1 MLRGFV
7 IGFGILLTTAGA
19 IGLLTGAGPRLLG
32 PLLFGVLLLI
42 GTLLEKR
49 YWPNSASP
57 PGPGWEP
64 TGERFH
70 DPAKG
75 GEVEVW
81 YNKISGQRRYVRSPQ

>member
-7 IGFGILLTTAGA
+7 IGFGLVLIAGSLIGALYGAGA
-19 IGLLTGAGPRLLG
+19 SMLG
-32 PLLFGVLLLI
+32 PLIFGVLLLI

-81 YNKISGQRRYVRSPQ
+81 YNKSNGQRRYVRHPQ